1 MYALEDFRAKR
12 KFQNGSRERSLEA
25 VDLRIRYVGSRIEYI
40 CHTLGDFKPET
51 LGPHI
56 ICIIISR
63 ILKAASKTILL
74 FEVVRGGAIFLSKN
88 YFPISGRLWLS
99 FFWVRGLVRY
109 IYFFLA
115 RLTQF
120 FALIMLC
127 RNSYGNCP
135 LQNYKTVL
143 NSVLSWQKLHLSMCR
158 IIFLKENMLWHES
171 HWSVEV
177 IFNDLLSKNHILEVL
192 LTQMTT
198 NFTLLRY
205 HSIVLDLSLVH
216 EKNYMFR

>member
-40 CHTLGDFKPET
+40 CYTLGDFKPET

-88 YFPISGRLWLS
+88 YFPISGRL
-99 FFWVRGLVRY
+99 
-109 IYFFLA
+109 
-115 RLTQF
+115 
-120 FALIMLC
+120 
-127 RNSYGNCP
+127 
-135 LQNYKTVL
+135 
-143 NSVLSWQKLHLSMCR
+143 
-158 IIFLKENMLWHES
+158 
-171 HWSVEV
+171 
-177 IFNDLLSKNHILEVL
+177 
-192 LTQMTT
+192 
-198 NFTLLRY
+198 
-205 HSIVLDLSLVH
+205 
-216 EKNYMFR
+216 